1 MAFVTT
7 HGPILAERSRMSK
20 ANSGDFDWRTASF
33 FAASGMGGALIGAKF
48 THLVSAAVLL
58 LLFGTLMLV
67 VGTGMLRHGETKTAS
82 HECRPARCLATGA
95 AVGAL
100 TGFLGVGGL

>member
-1 MAFVTT
+1 MVRYWQKRP
-7 HGPILAERSRMSK
+7 GCQRLILAISI
-20 ANSGDFDWRTASF
+20 ADCRTASV

-48 THLVSAAVLL
+48 THLVSAAMLL

-67 VGTGMLRHGETKTAS
+67 VGTGTLRHGETKTAS
-82 HECRPARCLATGA
+82 HECRLARCLATGA

-100 TGFLGVGGL
+100 TGFLGVCGL

>member
-1 MAFVTT
+1 
-7 HGPILAERSRMSK
+7 MSK
-20 ANSGDFDWRTASF
+20 ANSCDFDWRTASF

-58 LLFGTLMLV
+58 LLFGT
-67 VGTGMLRHGETKTAS
+67 GTGMLRHVETKTAS

-95 AVGAL
+95 AVGVL